1 MANEKY
7 ALLDTDFISKMHLI
21 RKDDHNKLIDKI
33 MAMPGYC
40 FYCHKQSQVEIMRHN
55 IAGAPEWFQSKI
67 ESKSICMYDDEMILD
82 ELSGVY
88 GEWAISAY
96 AGMLKT
102 ACDAYKDGYFEEK
115 FVLVSQMDCRSISR
129 EDFLKQ
135 LQDDCDTI
143 GEGQNL
149 GELKSYVLLQVL
161 NLKFGEQIYVFCSDD
176 KNARNGVISIGG
188 ARCISVL
195 SSFVRLKKEISFT
208 KEDAMPYIDSY
219 MNTCLGKDQTA
230 FRVQDTSK
238 ERRMCRIPCE
248 QVFEEIFDG
257 KIDELITGN
266 LKYI

>member
-40 FYCHKQSQVEIMRHN
+40 FYCHKQIQVEIMRHN

-135 LQDDCDTI
+135 LQDDCDII

-149 GELKSYVLLQVL
+149 GEMKS
-161 NLKFGEQIYVFCSDD
+161 
-176 KNARNGVISIGG
+176 
-188 ARCISVL
+188 
-195 SSFVRLKKEISFT
+195 
-208 KEDAMPYIDSY
+208 
-219 MNTCLGKDQTA
+219 
-230 FRVQDTSK
+230 
-238 ERRMCRIPCE
+238 
-248 QVFEEIFDG
+248 
-257 KIDELITGN
+257 
-266 LKYI
+266 